1 MSNYHSIA
9 ALMAVAIVLVLL
21 YMARKGGQSIKA
33 PAMPAFISAL
43 APGDRFDTDTW
54 PLLGEQLQKFV
65 RAQCEELDINPR
77 NTRRL
82 TMWMLRNYYGLTYEQ
97 VGIIM
102 DVNRSTA
109 YTTIRRVSN
118 SVRLAGVP
126 EILVR
131 RAGNA

>member
-9 ALMAVAIVLVLL
+9 AIMAVVIVLVLL
-21 YMARKGGQSIKA
+21 YMARKGGQPIKA
-33 PAMPAFISAL
+33 PTMAEL
-43 APGDRFDTDTW
+43 PGDRFDTDTW

-65 RAQCEELDINPR
+65 RAQCEELGINPR

-97 VGIIM
+97 VGIFM
-102 DVNRSTA
+102 EVNRSTA

-118 SVRLAGVP
+118 SVLLAGVP
-126 EILVR
+126 EELVR

>member
-1 MSNYHSIA
+1 MSNYNIIA
-9 ALMAVAIVLVLL
+9 ALMAVVIVLALL
-21 YMARKGGQSIKA
+21 YMARKGERPIKA
-33 PAMPAFISAL
+33 PDMRAFISAL

-97 VGIIM
+97 VGVIM

-109 YTTIRRVSN
+109 YTTISRVSN
-118 SVRLAGVP
+118 SALLEGVS
-126 EILVR
+126 EHLVR
-131 RAGNA
+131 QARNA